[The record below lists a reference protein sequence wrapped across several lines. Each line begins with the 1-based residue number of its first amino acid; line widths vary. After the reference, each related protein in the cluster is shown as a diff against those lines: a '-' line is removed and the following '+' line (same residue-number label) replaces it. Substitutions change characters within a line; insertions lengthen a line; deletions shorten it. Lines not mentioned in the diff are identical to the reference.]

1 MPIDRVGVKNL
12 QLPVRVRSRDQQ
24 GAVQHTVAEV
34 DLSVDLPA
42 EFKGTHMSR
51 FIEALQDW
59 GEDLGYASFKNL
71 LESVRTRLA
80 ARRAHILFRFPYFI
94 QRRAPESGSPATMN
108 YACMLQGEC
117 EGGRLAFMLGVD
129 VPVMTVCPCS
139 LAIQQ
144 RGGPQPAG
152 PGAHPR
158 ALYRFFV
165 AGRPH
170 RHCRRVGLLAGVRP
184 AQARRRAPRDRPRLR
199 HPAFVEDVVRA
210 ARPTAWPTTRRS
222 PGTAWWW
229 RAWSPSTTTA
239 PTPALKAGAMC
250 EKIAPW
256 AAFSGPAPAAREV
269 RMSIRRAG
277 CGGLGPGCLFHGPGR
292 VRQQCGQHEH
302 RGLRPLAGDS

>member
-1 MPIDRVGVKNL
+1 MKDVQSGPADVAMPIDRVGVKNL

-80 ARRAHILFRFPYFI
+80 ARRAHILFRFPYFL
-94 QRRAPESGSPATMN
+94 QRRAPESGSPGLMN
-108 YACMLQGEC
+108 YACLLQGEL

-139 LAIQQ
+139 LAIS
-144 RGGPQPAG
+144 AG
-152 PGAHPR
+152 GAHSQR
-158 ALYRFFV
+158 AMVRIRARFTGFLWLEDLIAIAEESGSSPV
-165 AGRPH
+165 FALLKREDE
-170 RHCRRVGLLAGVRP
+170 RHVTDHAF
-184 AQARRRAPRDRPRLR
+184 A

-210 ARPTAWPTTRRS
+210 TAQRLAHHPQVTWYRVEVES
-222 PGTAWWW
+222 MESIHNHSAY
-229 RAWSPSTTTA
+229 ASI
-239 PTPALKAGAMC
+239 
-250 EKIAPW
+250 E
-256 AAFSGPAPAAREV
+256 SG
-269 RMSIRRAG
+269 
-277 CGGLGPGCLFHGPGR
+277 
-292 VRQQCGQHEH
+292 
-302 RGLRPLAGDS
+302 GDV